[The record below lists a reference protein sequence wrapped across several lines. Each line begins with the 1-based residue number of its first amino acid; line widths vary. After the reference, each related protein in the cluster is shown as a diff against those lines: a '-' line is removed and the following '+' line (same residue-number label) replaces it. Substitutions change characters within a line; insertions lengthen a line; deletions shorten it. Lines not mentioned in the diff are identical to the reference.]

1 MRGRWAG
8 KSTVSLLPSPAP
20 SPLCTTDT
28 RVAGDG
34 RGTPL
39 AYAQPLHR
47 PASACS
53 QCTAAEPIRS
63 SSSPLRAKEDR
74 PRAAGAPLEVA
85 AVRGRRAHGHNH
97 SAGLELIGLRSR
109 VLPGALL
116 PILSAGKG
124 AGGTVEPAWG
134 TASTPLAAPSSYR
147 CWRRAIAHVSRQG
160 CKGHAKELRA
170 WPRTV
175 RHRHRPNS

>member
-1 MRGRWAG
+1 MKGGQASVW
-8 KSTVSLLPSPAP
+8 SLAP
-20 SPLCTTDT
+20 VPPRTTDT
-28 RVAGDG
+28 RVEDEG
-34 RGTPL
+34 RETPS
-39 AYAQPLHR
+39 AREEPIHR
-47 PASACS
+47 LASACS

-160 CKGHAKELRA
+160 CKGDAKEVRA
-170 WPRTV
+170 WPRNV
-175 RHRHRPNS
+175 PHRHRPQ